1 MPKALCINTIDAIW
15 GDRLTP
21 LPGSAR
27 VLWWNSQE
35 NAREGGS
42 WIGIE
47 NMSGK
52 QHHPAVISLPPSLR
66 RDTSAYGPLPVQ
78 HPYGKVALYMP
89 YHAPLE
95 QHAE

>member
-1 MPKALCINTIDAIW
+1 MSYMVLV
-15 GDRLTP
+15 R
-21 LPGSAR
+21 GSAR

-52 QHHPAVISLPPSLR
+52 QHHQAITLLSLGMTG
-66 RDTSAYGPLPVQ
+66 DTSAYGFLP
-78 HPYGKVALYMP
+78 HPYRELAVDVTRYVP
-89 YHAPLE
+89 TE
-95 QHAE
+95 QNAE